1 MSTKLLLAAG
11 SLGVASLAF
20 VGVGGYAAFTDQV
33 TGQVNASS
41 GVFALNVS
49 EATTKAPVT
58 CTSGGLAQNG
68 AMFGADNATCF
79 EWAAVNASTN
89 APTEQLT
96 SPGSWNNYTGITMS
110 ISNASPGVAYA
121 ANFGV
126 QDYGSLQGILTQIN
140 YQAVQNNALAQGSKV
155 YFYQASGSY
164 NNSSGSSDPAP
175 VGCSSVVGTSCL
187 LGVADTSGNGTLWSL
202 VGTTPANA
210 NASFALKNAFLQPW
224 RQNPTSGL
232 VGPGDEGGFTF
243 KAVVAVADAT
253 GNAAQNETITPSFQV
268 IGETLP

>member
-1 MSTKLLLAAG
+1 MSSKMLLAAG

-33 TGQVNASS
+33 TGQIHASS

-49 EATTKAPVT
+49 EATTRTPIS

-68 AMFGADNATCF
+68 ALFGSEGCF
-79 EWAAVNASTN
+79 EWAAVNSSTN
-89 APTEQLT
+89 APTEQLS

-110 ISNASPGVAYA
+110 ITNASPGVAYA
-121 ANFGV
+121 SNFGV
-126 QDYGSLQGILTQIN
+126 QDYGSLQGIVTQVN
-140 YQAVQNNALAQGSKV
+140 YQADQNNALAQGSNV
-155 YFYQASGSY
+155 YMYYAHGSY
-164 NNSSGSSDPAP
+164 NNSTGSSDPSPA
-175 VGCSSVVGTSCL
+175 GCSAVVGANCL
-187 LGVADTSGNGTLWSL
+187 LGGTDSSGNGTLWALIGS
-202 VGTTPANA
+202 TPANA
-210 NASFALKNAFLQPW
+210 NASFKFSNGFLQPW

-232 VGPGDEGGFTF
+232 SAPGDEGGFTF

-253 GNAAQNETITPSFQV
+253 GNAAQNETITPSLQV